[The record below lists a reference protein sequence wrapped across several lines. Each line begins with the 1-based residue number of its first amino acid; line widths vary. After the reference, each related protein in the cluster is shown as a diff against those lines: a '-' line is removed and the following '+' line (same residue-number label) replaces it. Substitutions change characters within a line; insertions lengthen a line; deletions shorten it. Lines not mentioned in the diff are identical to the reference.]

1 MDDDL
6 KVTWQRAANIPT
18 ATSSPRIVKI
28 KDFVFVGGGNHM
40 TSIFRYSI
48 IRDKWIT
55 LLQCPAYHQGL
66 TTLNEEL
73 ISVGGRDRN
82 SQEVTNTVYT
92 FRDEEWK
99 EVLPPMPTPRMHL
112 FTVSHNNELIVAAGG
127 STDSERDGSKHAID
141 TVEVYIRNRQWYAIK
156 QLPIP
161 FKISSTCVMD
171 DTCYMFG
178 VSREALHISL
188 PNLMETAQQTNDP
201 NTQGEWKMLR
211 AEQPIF
217 LSSLVEL
224 DGKLVAMGGSY
235 DDEMRVGTIYTSF
248 YDSMADTW
256 VGCKRARLPTP
267 LYKPGVVKLAADK
280 VMIIG
285 GQPRMQHFSNK
296 VYIGTSSRVYEEI
309 NQHAAF
315 TK

>member
-6 KVTWQRAANIPT
+6 EVTWQRAANIPT

-73 ISVGGRDRN
+73 ISVGGRS
-82 SQEVTNTVYT
+82 SQGVTNTVYT

-99 EVLPPMPTPRMHL
+99 EVLPPILTPRMHL
-112 FTVSHNNELIVAAGG
+112 IAVSHNNELIVAAGG
-127 STDSERDGSKHAID
+127 STDTDSDGSIRTID
-141 TVEVYIRNRQWYAIK
+141 TVEVYIHNRQWYAIK
-156 QLPIP
+156 QLSIP

-178 VSREALHISL
+178 VREALHISL
-188 PNLMETAQQTNDP
+188 PNLMKTALQTNDP
-201 NTQGEWKMLR
+201 NAQREWKMLR

-224 DGKLVAMGGSY
+224 DGKLAAMGGSC
-235 DDEMRVGTIYTSF
+235 DGQLRVGTTYISF
-248 YDSMADTW
+248 YDSTADTW
-256 VGCKRARLPTP
+256 VGCKRAQLPAS

-280 VMIIG
+280 VMVIG
-285 GQPRMQHFSNK
+285 GQPRMQQFSNK
-296 VYIGTSSRVYEEI
+296 VYIGTSSRFYEEI
-309 NQHAAF
+309 SSL
-315 TK
+315 